1 VKIME
6 VVLLLLGAAAFV
18 ASFVLPEKKER
29 RNRREEPGMTEED
42 IRAVVRDEYNQ
53 SRGMMDDLT
62 DETINYT
69 MEKAERQLER
79 ITNEKMLAMGEY
91 SDTILNEINRNHQE
105 VVFLSDMLNQNKND
119 LTIFLGQAVQD
130 AKEASALAS
139 DALMNSKKASEDA
152 LAAFDKSKSAMDN
165 SIVAEDNML
174 SARKI
179 IQGDFDPVSVEQVSE
194 APINIEPINVEPEAP
209 RPKTTRRGV
218 KKDKV
223 AEAVE
228 MQNIRDNLQD
238 NLDVPLE
245 AFEAVPKTSRKSGR
259 MPSLQ
264 FDMGGESSFNNNE
277 KILKLHKQ
285 GKSNVAIAKELGLG
299 VGEVKL
305 VIDLFK

>member
-1 VKIME
+1 MKIME

-209 RPKTTRRGV
+209 RSKTTRRGV